1 MIQYNHESGDEYMK
15 KVLPLLAL
23 IGGAAA
29 LVAYKMK
36 KDEQKK
42 IADLDEG
49 LLYDDAFIKTD
60 DTLNSTN
67 EKNLK
72 EDNVENLKAFRDD
85 EVCINKDEDKNEDY
99 DETYTH
105 LTKDEMS
112 LLKEDTDARITS
124 LYEKNDIHIKERPI
138 QHHLQFLDENQLNQ
152 FKNEVIN
159 RGYVITRGT
168 CELELIVLH
177 ITPIDPVKI
186 MANIYYLADVAAIY
200 NGIYKGWESRVV
212 TE

>member
-1 MIQYNHESGDEYMK
+1 MIQYNHESGDEHMK

-23 IGGAAA
+23 VGGAAA

-49 LLYDDAFIKTD
+49 LLYDDALVKLD

-67 EKNLK
+67 ETKSND
-72 EDNVENLKAFRDD
+72 DNTENLNTFNDNDIHLDK
-85 EVCINKDEDKNEDY
+85 EVKNEVY

-105 LTKDEMS
+105 LTSNEMN
-112 LLKEDTDARITS
+112 LLEEDTDARIAS
-124 LYEKNDIHIKERPI
+124 LDEKNDIHTKERPV
-138 QHHLQFLDENQLNQ
+138 QHHLQFLDESKMNQ

-159 RGYVITRGT
+159 RGYVITKGA

-177 ITPIDPVKI
+177 ITPIDSVKI
-186 MANIYYLADVAAIY
+186 MANIYYLADVAAVY
-200 NGIYKGWESRVV
+200 DGIYKGWETKVIS
-212 TE
+212 E